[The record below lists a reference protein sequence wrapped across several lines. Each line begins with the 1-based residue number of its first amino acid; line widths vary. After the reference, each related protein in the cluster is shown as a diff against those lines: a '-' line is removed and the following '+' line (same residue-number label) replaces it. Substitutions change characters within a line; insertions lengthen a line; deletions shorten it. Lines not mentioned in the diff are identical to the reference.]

1 MNYWDRIRAHYKRYR
16 AQIMATPSDIWAI
29 DPYAWEFEA
38 GIRMTPIEARLW
50 HDIRQAGLVMY
61 PQYPVS
67 RFFVD
72 YGNPVAKVAIEC
84 DGAKWHQDKA
94 KDAERDEELAELGWM
109 VVRIT
114 GRQCHEAE
122 REVEDDEGRPYWQST
137 EAQDLLREMRNVHPI
152 STLGRGGQRTT

>member
-1 MNYWDRIRAHYKRYR
+1 MNYWDRIRTHYRRYR
-16 AQIMATPSDIWAI
+16 DQILATPANEWAI

-38 GIRMTPIEARLW
+38 GVRMTPIEERLW

-94 KDAERDEELAELGWM
+94 KDAERDAELAELGWK
-109 VVRIT
+109 VFRLT
-114 GRQCHEAE
+114 GSQCHAVE
-122 REVEDDEGRPYWQST
+122 REVEDEYGRLHWQST
-137 EAQDLLREMRNVHPI
+137 DAQKLMLQMRKEHTISLLDRFH
-152 STLGRGGQRTT
+152 